1 MKTVLL
7 LDDARS
13 VRSVF
18 GELIRKAGLE
28 AHTAST
34 AEEGFQYIQEHGAPD
49 LIVTDINMPG
59 ITGLEFCRRVRH
71 IEQSVPIL
79 VLSAQS
85 DRSLIQEAQQAGVN
99 GWMLKP
105 VEPEYFMNRVMSAL
119 AQ

>member
-7 LDDARS
+7 LDDARAI
-13 VRSVF
+13 RSIF
-18 GELIRKAGLE
+18 GELIRRAGFE
-28 AHTAST
+28 AQTAST

-59 ITGLEFCRRVRH
+59 ITGLEFCRRVRSMTNH
-71 IEQSVPIL
+71 VPIL

-85 DRSLIQEAQQAGVN
+85 DKELIQEARQAGVN

-105 VEPEYFMNRVMSAL
+105 VEPEYFMNRVISAL
-119 AQ
+119 S